1 MVVKYTNVHV
11 AEPMPAKRKPAAART
26 AVADGK
32 LRLIAAGLRLGARGQ
47 NLTSLGLRELAREAG
62 LNPNTFYRHFG
73 SMEDLALAA
82 VDEVARQLRAGLH
95 EVRRKAVKHTD
106 ATRGS
111 AEFFFEF
118 AARNR
123 EAFRVAVRE
132 IHGGSPAIRRA
143 LRRVMDEVGA
153 EIADDIRSLGLARTD
168 DPEMLREIATIIVD
182 LLFYRSLDY
191 IERPAER
198 RAIIDRAVRLA
209 TLLFLGSAS
218 LMER

>member
-1 MVVKYTNVHV
+1 MPITMPIATQAAMNRFLGTDRQ
-11 AEPMPAKRKPAAART
+11 AEEFSGRLRQAAPAI
-26 AVADGK
+26 AD
-32 LRLIAAGLRLGARGQ
+32 R
-47 NLTSLGLRELAREAG
+47 NEEAQ
-62 LNPNTFYRHFG
+62 R
-73 SMEDLALAA
+73 
-82 VDEVARQLRAGLH
+82 LH
-95 EVRRKAVKHTD
+95 EVRRKAVKHAD
-106 ATRGS
+106 ATIGS

-123 EAFRVAVRE
+123 EAFRVGVRE

-143 LRRVMDEVGA
+143 LRRVMDEVAA
-153 EIADDIRSLGLARTD
+153 EIADDIRALGLARTD
-168 DPEMLREIATIIVD
+168 DPEMLREIATLIVD